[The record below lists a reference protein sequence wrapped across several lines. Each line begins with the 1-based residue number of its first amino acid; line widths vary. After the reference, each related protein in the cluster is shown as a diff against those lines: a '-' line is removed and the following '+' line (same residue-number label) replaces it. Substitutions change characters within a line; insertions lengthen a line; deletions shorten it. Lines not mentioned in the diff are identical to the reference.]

1 MQALC
6 VEDSDVEEPG
16 QQRSAAPVI
25 SDVDAV
31 KNAVPQVRDADLRAQ
46 LPAELSPDDINFAQ
60 SKAWSYSAP
69 LIHAMHAYFS
79 SIRWQPAGQGTTML
93 ELFADFVFSTNV
105 LPVYK
110 VPGGRANVADLL
122 QFFRAAMRV
131 LAARWGLT
139 SLFPEGAEQTRL
151 NHLNVLNVA
160 KQQHAINM
168 RVSFQSYD
176 KVVEFFTDVLRNT
189 TAKQN
194 LQFPFPLQL
203 GSFPPEWEAR
213 FDTTGNAIRARRG
226 HALCLRTHR
235 ADLARSELLRAHNED
250 ADAGQVR
257 RHTVEL
263 VPPDDTTML
272 HLTPSQIWPYM
283 AKVRCVICS
292 KQSAIQQLRKFIAV
306 PCTGSLL

>member
-1 MQALC
+1 
-6 VEDSDVEEPG
+6 
-16 QQRSAAPVI
+16 
-25 SDVDAV
+25 
-31 KNAVPQVRDADLRAQ
+31 
-46 LPAELSPDDINFAQ
+46 
-60 SKAWSYSAP
+60 
-69 LIHAMHAYFS
+69 
-79 SIRWQPAGQGTTML
+79 
-93 ELFADFVFSTNV
+93 
-105 LPVYK
+105 
-110 VPGGRANVADLL
+110 VADLL

-292 KQSAIQQLRKFIAV
+292 EQSAIQQLRKFIAV